1 MKVVIIIVLVVL
13 LIILL
18 VNIIRH
24 FITKRSIKN
33 AFMTGNVAVYGP
45 KGYGKDILFQDVISW
60 RREPY
65 FANLDYG
72 NDFTKIEPKELELTP
87 NDYNNFI
94 KGNVIP
100 VVKNE
105 NLEGHDIYFS
115 DAGVI
120 FPSQADSQLHKF
132 YPSLPISYALSRHL
146 WNNGIHLNAQRLE
159 RIWKSL
165 REQSDYYIR
174 LRKKRLK
181 LPFFII
187 IFTTEYEKYE
197 SALKNLEPL
206 KSRLFNKYSKAEKDK
221 YRATNGVIKNGLLIV
236 PKWKLKYDSRAFHKI
251 IFGEKAPEGEKHSWL
266 KHLKKKSKDL
276 ETTSIEQETKF

>member
-1 MKVVIIIVLVVL
+1 MKVAIIITLVVL
-13 LIILL
+13 LIILI

-24 FITKRSIKN
+24 FITKKSIKN

-60 RREPY
+60 RKSSY
-65 FANLDYG
+65 FSNLDYG

-100 VVKNE
+100 VTKNE
-105 NLEGHDIYFS
+105 ALEGHDIYFS

-187 IFTTEYEKYE
+187 IFTCEYTKYE
-197 SALKNLEPL
+197 SALKNLDPL
-206 KSRLFNKYSKAEKDK
+206 GSRLFNKYSKAEKDK
-221 YRATNGVIKNGLLIV
+221 YRATNGIIKNGLLIV
-236 PKWKLKYDSRAFHKI
+236 PRWKLKYDSRAFHQI
-251 IFGEKAPEGEKHSWL
+251 IFGEKAPEGEKTLWQKL
-266 KHLKKKSKDL
+266 FKIKSKDL
-276 ETTSIEQETKF
+276 ETISNK